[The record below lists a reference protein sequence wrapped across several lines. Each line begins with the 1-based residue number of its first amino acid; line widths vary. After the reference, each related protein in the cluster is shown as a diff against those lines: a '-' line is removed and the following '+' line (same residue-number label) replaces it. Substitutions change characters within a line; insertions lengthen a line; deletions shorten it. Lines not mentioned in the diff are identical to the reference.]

1 VDGTPVPGGLSSI
14 SGYRGAVFRPCID
27 LRKGQVVQLVGA
39 TLSDDTTTETVVN
52 HISGRPA
59 AWFAARY
66 RDDGLTGGHVIQLG
80 PGNEQAARAALAAH
94 PGGLQLGGGVTA
106 DNAMSWL
113 DAGASHVVVT
123 SWLFVDGHLATDR
136 LARLVDEV
144 GRDRLVIDLSCR
156 WRNGAYRVV
165 ADRWQTFTDL
175 QVDRSTLHELAAHCA
190 EFLVHGVDV
199 EGTRQ
204 GIDLRLVETLAEHSP
219 IPVTYAGGARSL
231 DDLRTVTEVSAGRV
245 DLTIG
250 TALDLFGGDG
260 VRYSECVAFNRTP
273 GSAPHGGP

>member
-1 VDGTPVPGGLSSI
+1 M
-14 SGYRGAVFRPCID
+14 FRPCID
-27 LRKGQVVQLVGA
+27 LRGGRVVQIVGA
-39 TLSDDTTTETVVN
+39 TLGDEATTEPVVN
-52 HISGRPA
+52 HVSERPA

-80 PGNEQAARAALAAH
+80 PGNEPAAREALAAY
-94 PGGLQLGGGVTA
+94 PGGLQIGGGITA
-106 DNAMSWL
+106 DNALSWL

-123 SWLFVDGHLATDR
+123 SWLFPDGVLSTER
-136 LARLVDEV
+136 LARLVGTV
-144 GRDRLVIDLSCR
+144 GADRLVLDLSCR
-156 WRNGAYRVV
+156 WRDGHYWVV
-165 ADRWQTFTDL
+165 ADRWQTFTAL
-175 QVDRSTLHELAAHCA
+175 RVDAATLGELAAHCA

-204 GIDLRLVETLAEHSP
+204 GIDLRLVELLADGSP

-260 VRYSECVAFNRTP
+260 VRYDDCVAFNRATRDP
-273 GSAPHGGP
+273 FPEK